1 MKIAEIEYTPN
12 PNAVKF
18 VLKEAL
24 TNMGQTRSFGSMD
37 AARGVPLAEQLMGID
52 HVISTF
58 FSDRFITVTQSG
70 EAEWPDL
77 LRKLAEPIRAASLDD
92 ARPGVE
98 ALAEGLSGGAGGASG
113 ELEGVEGV
121 GEGLDDPRIPMIQ
134 EVLEYHILPF
144 LAADGGGL
152 EILGLHNN
160 RVLIRYQGACGTC
173 PSSLTGTLM
182 AIENLVQMEVD
193 PELEV
198 VTL

>member
-1 MKIAEIEYTPN
+1 
-12 PNAVKF
+12 VKF
-18 VLKEAL
+18 VLKEVL
-24 TNMGQTRSFGSMD
+24 TNMGQTRSFMSLD
-37 AARGVPLAEQLMGID
+37 AARGVLLAEQLMMVD

-70 EAEWPDL
+70 EADWPEL
-77 LRKLAEPIRAASLDD
+77 LRKLAEPIRAAGTED
-92 ARPGVE
+92 ARPSIE
-98 ALAEGLSGGAGGASG
+98 ALAEGLSGGDESAAG
-113 ELEGVEGV
+113 ELAGVEGV
-121 GEGLDDPRIPMIQ
+121 GMGLDDPRIPMIQ

-198 VTL
+198 ITL